1 MAQKAQM
8 KSGCN
13 TNNKPDMYPKKK
25 IKHRLRAR
33 TWLFTLNNPEKKI
46 LTQLAQNKHCFG
58 NDVIRYL
65 IQEEMGEE
73 KTHHLQGAI
82 QFKKNIEFNTVK
94 SYLPKAHWEKS
105 RSLYSSFK
113 YCGKL
118 DTRCGEIFTFGDV
131 EKYIE
136 IEEELESTFL
146 NNLNIEMRDHYI
158 WGKKSP
164 NIKNI

>member
-1 MAQKAQM
+1 MAQIEI
-8 KSGCN
+8 GCN
-13 TNNKPDMYPKKK
+13 TNKPIKKDQK
-25 IKHRLRAR
+25 IRKIFRNRAY
-33 TWLFTLNNPEKKI
+33 TWCFTLNNPDLNI
-46 LTQLAQNKHCFG
+46 VVQLAQKKPLFG
-58 NDVIRYL
+58 NEVKRYL
-65 IQEEMGEE
+65 IQEEMGSEN
-73 KTHHLQGAI
+73 TPHLQGTI
-82 QFKKNIEFNTVK
+82 QFNKKVDFKKVK

-105 RSLYSSFK
+105 RSLSSSFK

-136 IEEELESTFL
+136 IEKELESTFL
-146 NNLNIEMRDHYI
+146 NNLQKEMRDHYV